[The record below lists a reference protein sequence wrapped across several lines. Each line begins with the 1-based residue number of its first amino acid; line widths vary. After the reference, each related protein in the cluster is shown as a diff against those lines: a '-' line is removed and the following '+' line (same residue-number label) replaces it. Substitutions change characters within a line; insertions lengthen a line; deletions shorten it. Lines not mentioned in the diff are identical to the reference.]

1 MQAELITSGKL
12 LGEFRQWCKGH
23 VARGN
28 PAAITLR
35 NYQADIAQHLAWLDE
50 EGVPFLAVDAEDLAA
65 YRTWLVAEY
74 AASTVARKIASL
86 RTYYDMLTAR
96 DLLDRNPAHD
106 LEAPEDKRDRAA
118 KIKYL
123 SEREITRLFEL
134 PNPHTPKGVR
144 DLAMLACMY
153 LGGLRTMEVAGL
165 DVGDVDLDNTRLT
178 VVGKGR
184 KTRVV
189 PMNEELHSILKLWLK
204 YRMLMGVEVPAVFVN
219 MHHNREGLPK
229 RMSKRAVRLTVDTYL
244 DRAGLKRPGVSCHS
258 LRHSFATHALD
269 YEEMRYIKQMLGH
282 ASIQTTE
289 IYAQVRDLE
298 RNNPAKHL
306 GGPVRAALEKNNG
319 SSDNVHYRKGNA
331 AQI

>member
-1 MQAELITSGKL
+1 MQAAELITSGKL

-28 PAAITLR
+28 PAPITLR
-35 NYQADIAQHLAWLDE
+35 NYSTDVAQHLTWLDE
-50 EGVPFLAVDAEDLAA
+50 EGVPFLAVDAEDLAD
-65 YRTWLVAEY
+65 YRAWLVEEY

-106 LEAPEDKRDRAA
+106 LEAPEDKKDRAA

-123 SEREITRLFEL
+123 SERDITRLFEL

-153 LGGLRTMEVAGL
+153 LGGLRTMEVAGMN
-165 DVGDVDLDNTRLT
+165 VGDVDLENKRLT
-178 VVGKGR
+178 IVGKGR
-184 KTRVV
+184 KMRAV
-189 PMNEELHSILKLWLK
+189 PMNEELHSIMKLWLK
-204 YRMLMGVEVPAVFVN
+204 YRMLMGPETKAVFVN
-219 MHHNREGLPK
+219 MHHNREGLPQ
-229 RMSKRAVRLTVDTYL
+229 RLSLRAVRLTVDHYL
-244 DRAGLKRPGVSCHS
+244 ELAGLKRPGVSCHS
-258 LRHSFATHALD
+258 LRHSFATHAMD
-269 YEEMRYIKQMLGH
+269 HEEMRYIKEMLGH

-289 IYAQVRDLE
+289 IYARVRDLE

-319 SSDNVHYRKGNA
+319 HSDKVHYRKGSTA
-331 AQI
+331 